1 LPSIEMSNER
11 ADITTVSEL
20 SDQELLAARARLPQ
34 HVVHRSFVS
43 ETVVLNLRTG
53 KYHGLN
59 PTAGKMLEALE
70 VSATVAA
77 AVPAL
82 AAEYGLDQ
90 EQIQRDLLALTRG
103 LLERGLIVTADD
115 AVG

>member
-1 LPSIEMSNER
+1 MSTAPQPTDE
-11 ADITTVSEL
+11 
-20 SDQELLAARARLPQ
+20 ELLRARARLPQ
-34 HVVHRSFVS
+34 HVVHRSFVA

-70 VSATVAA
+70 AAATVGD

-82 AAEYGLDQ
+82 AAEYDIDQ
-90 EQIQRDLLALTRG
+90 KQIETDLLALTRG

-115 AVG
+115 DGS